1 MNAKHAKNKA
11 IPKPKVAF
19 FDFACC
25 EGCQLQIANLEE
37 DVIGLTKLVDVVEFR
52 EVLTANGSTSQY
64 DIAFIEGS
72 ITRKADEERLKDI
85 RNRSKLLVAYGQCA
99 VSGGINRLKN
109 NWHSMEEVKKE
120 VYGSYFQMN
129 HLDTYPTKG
138 VDEVVKVDLYI
149 PGCPVNRDEFLS
161 VVKSLVM
168 GKIPRLANYPV
179 CVECKLKE
187 NICLYDYGIVCLGPL
202 ARAGCGAICPS
213 NGVACEACRGTV
225 NEPNKNAMH
234 EILEKYNYTIE
245 EIKRKINLFGVNPEV

>member
-1 MNAKHAKNKA
+1 MSAKHKT

-37 DVIGLTKLVDVVEFR
+37 DVIGLTKLVVVVEFR
-52 EVLTANGSTSQY
+52 EVLTSDPSTSASTY
-64 DIAFIEGS
+64 DVAFIEGS

-109 NWHSMEEVKKE
+109 LWPNLDEVKKE
-120 VYGSYFQMN
+120 VYGSHSHMP

-138 VDEVVKVDLYI
+138 IDEVVKVDLYI
-149 PGCPVNRDEFLS
+149 PGCPVNRDEFLRI
-161 VVKSLVM
+161 VKELLM
-168 GKIPRLANYPV
+168 GKIPRLPNYPV
-179 CVECKLKE
+179 CVECKMKE
-187 NICLYDYGIVCLGPL
+187 NICLYDYSIVCLGPL

-213 NGVACEACRGTV
+213 NGVACDACRGTV
-225 NEPNKNAMH
+225 NDPNKNAMH
-234 EILEKYNYTIE
+234 EILQKYNYTVE
-245 EIKRKINLFGVNPEV
+245 EIRRKINIFGVNPEV